1 MILKVCVKVINVIKK
16 ALPLVSI
23 ALISSFIYSVFGTLY
38 TQIINGVFFEFSW
51 FLELFPR
58 YFSSVL
64 PYFLLGWVPL
74 SVLIEKVSRINGYF
88 VKIII
93 YCSVGFISFFIFEAL
108 WNLGNI
114 NFFPLLTYSLTFGVT
129 TAFVFY
135 NSLLLYKAV
144 YHRELKSNKK
154 RFITL
159 FIFALAVL
167 SINFI
172 ITGDHSNQ
180 RFEEYHSIE
189 ELQKNSPLSFKLPS
203 YLPEGAYF
211 NYAQLYQDRNEVTI
225 TIAYSANDSESKLV
239 LWVTDK
245 STKKELTERHDN
257 LEAISIN
264 ENKGFIGR
272 SVIVGNYE
280 YTDVTLMWGENEIYY
295 TLLSDVHENSI
306 FNEDELL
313 KVAKSFK

>member
-1 MILKVCVKVINVIKK
+1 MI
-16 ALPLVSI
+16 
-23 ALISSFIYSVFGTLY
+23 
-38 TQIINGVFFEFSW
+38 
-51 FLELFPR
+51 
-58 YFSSVL
+58 
-64 PYFLLGWVPL
+64 
-74 SVLIEKVSRINGYF
+74 
-88 VKIII
+88 
-93 YCSVGFISFFIFEAL
+93 
-108 WNLGNI
+108 
-114 NFFPLLTYSLTFGVT
+114 
-129 TAFVFY
+129 
-135 NSLLLYKAV
+135 LYKATLNK
-144 YHRELKSNKK
+144 ELKPNTK
-154 RFITL
+154 RLITL
-159 FIFALAVL
+159 FVLVLAVFSFNL
-167 SINFI
+167 T

-189 ELQKNSPLSFKLPS
+189 ELQKNSPFSFKLPS

-225 TIAYSANDSESKLV
+225 TIVYSANDSESELV

-264 ENKGFIGR
+264 ENKGFIGH
-272 SVIVGNYE
+272 SVIVGDYE
-280 YTDVTLMWGENEIYY
+280 YTDVTLMWGEDEIYY